1 MGTCELINCH
11 LMFNDLQLCSINT
24 GFGAVSPHPPTT
36 FSVPRSNP
44 AAYALPFL
52 PLFLNSLISGK
63 VTLILNYWK
72 FRVELEL
79 AGREM

>member
-1 MGTCELINCH
+1 
-11 LMFNDLQLCSINT
+11 MFNDLQLCSINT
-24 GFGAVSPHPPTT
+24 GFGAVSPHPQTT